1 MSQQHSSEEVCSERV
16 FNALKSHAEVTIQI
30 LDKILSSSN
39 SVYSREYL
47 TSGHLGSRVSL
58 ALTTLKLLEETEI
71 LSAADNTY
79 SVNASQQ
86 YILSV
91 KNQLHGYMYAKE
103 EQDEPSFDLVMTTPK
118 EPSILKKELSKLGA
132 DKSLIKWTTEAFEDL
147 VRKAQTEIIIMT
159 PFLDS
164 AGAELLLKLVHAK
177 NADVKMTVILRFLES
192 RNSEVF
198 NEIRGELL
206 RADVRVVDYSL
217 ERERSRMLETF
228 HAKVILADDNYC
240 YLGSSN
246 LDKYSIENSMEL
258 GALITGSS
266 VKLLKKLMDI
276 IISIGKDKT
285 H

>member
-1 MSQQHSSEEVCSERV
+1 MSHQNSRETVCSRSV
-16 FNALKSHAEVTIQI
+16 FNAIKTHAEVTVQI

-39 SVYSREYL
+39 SVYSREFL
-47 TSGHLGSRVSL
+47 TSGYLGSRASL
-58 ALTTLKLLEETEI
+58 ALTTLKILEETEI

-79 SVNASQQ
+79 SVNVSQQ
-86 YILSV
+86 YVISA
-91 KNQLHGYMYAKE
+91 KNQLLGYMFAKE
-103 EQDEPSFDLVMTTPK
+103 EQNEATFDLVMTTPK

-132 DKSLIKWTTEAFEDL
+132 DKSLIRWTTEAFEDL
-147 VRKAQTEIIIMT
+147 VRKARKEIIIMT

-177 NADVKMTVILRFLES
+177 KTDVKMTVILRFLES
-192 RNSEVF
+192 RNSEIF
-198 NEIRGELL
+198 NEIRGELF
-206 RADVRVVDYSL
+206 RADVKVVDYSL
-217 ERERSRMLETF
+217 ERDGSRMQETF

-266 VKLLKKLMDI
+266 VKLLKKLMNI
-276 IISIGKDKT
+276 IITISKDKT
-285 H
+285 P

>member
-118 EPSILKKELSKLGA
+118 EPSILKKELLELPSLGA
-132 DKSLIKWTTEAFEDL
+132 FNIHTSLLPTPMPLATCRTNIFLGLIQLFINLRIKLILHYLQQQKF
-147 VRKAQTEIIIMT
+147 I
-159 PFLDS
+159 
-164 AGAELLLKLVHAK
+164 LLL
-177 NADVKMTVILRFLES
+177 
-192 RNSEVF
+192 
-198 NEIRGELL
+198 
-206 RADVRVVDYSL
+206 
-217 ERERSRMLETF
+217 
-228 HAKVILADDNYC
+228 
-240 YLGSSN
+240 
-246 LDKYSIENSMEL
+246 
-258 GALITGSS
+258 LITA
-266 VKLLKKLMDI
+266 V
-276 IISIGKDKT
+276 
-285 H
+285 